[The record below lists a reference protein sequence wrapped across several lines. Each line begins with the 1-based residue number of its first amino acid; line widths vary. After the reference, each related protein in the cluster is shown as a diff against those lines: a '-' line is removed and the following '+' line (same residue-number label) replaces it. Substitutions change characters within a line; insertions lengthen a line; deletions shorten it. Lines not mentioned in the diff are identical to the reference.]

1 MRNEAAASG
10 WKKLLAFS
18 YFCVKDRHSMAA
30 GTVFISHIEEDEAS
44 ATTIAHGL
52 EAAGFTTWYFG
63 TRNNPGFLPGSSPRC
78 NRTVRGRRRP
88 NLAIFGIGSHQ
99 MTKEVVRAHETGK
112 PFIPVRFNISHAEFQ
127 RRQPEWSI
135 AMGAASSIPVPV
147 AGVAAIVPRIVMGLR
162 QLQVPGAAESPE
174 GSPQRVGGRGRTGT
188 RKPPGTHRSS

>member
-1 MRNEAAASG
+1 
-10 WKKLLAFS
+10 
-18 YFCVKDRHSMAA
+18 MAA

-52 EAAGFTTWYFG
+52 EAAGFTTWYFE
-63 TRNNPGFLPGSSPRC
+63 RDSNPGLSYLVQVHGAIERSAVVVVLISP
-78 NRTVRGRRRP
+78 
-88 NLAIFGIGSHQ
+88 FSIGSHQ